1 MDERDMQPFDPS
13 TYRRGEGVR
22 IHHSSSSRE
31 CSLHHL
37 RIPFLTPERAVSG
50 QPMPD
55 FTELPGTTHA
65 SIAVPGHVQQVHGVL
80 HQEQIFPVHTTNEE
94 LFMSMPM

>member
-1 MDERDMQPFDPS
+1 MDERDMQPFDLN
-13 TYRRGEGVR
+13 TYHRGEGVR
-22 IHHSSSSRE
+22 NQHSSSSRE

-65 SIAVPGHVQQVHGVL
+65 SIAVPGHVQQVHGML
-80 HQEQIFPVHTTNEE
+80 DQEQILSVHTTNKE
-94 LFMSMPM
+94 LSVPMPM